1 MMSSNCDYG
10 IKLFADGK
18 NEKPSLSRG
27 VNFVCF
33 AFAQQTKSPLF
44 REGFFAG

>member
-10 IKLFADGK
+10 LKWLVEGGKWLK

-27 VNFVCF
+27 
-33 AFAQQTKSPLF
+33 LF
-44 REGFFAG
+44 RGIDEA

>member
-27 VNFVCF
+27 
-33 AFAQQTKSPLF
+33 LF
-44 REGFFAG
+44 RGIDEA